1 MNITNKNKE
10 DVKMLLF
17 LQEKLSLQTI
27 EGLQQKLE
35 EFRGESINREYWEE
49 VFYYPYE
56 LDAEDEQR
64 ILKLYNIEIIEDV

>member
-56 LDAEDEQR
+56 LDAEDERR
-64 ILKLYNIEIIEDV
+64 ILKLYNIEIIEDL

>member
-17 LQEKLSLQTI
+17 LQEKLSLQRI
-27 EGLQQKLE
+27 EELQQKLE

-49 VFYYPYE
+49 VFYYTYE

-64 ILKLYNIEIIEDV
+64 ILKLYNIEIIEEL